1 MEILSDFDGFLRNG
15 DIKRMLLD
23 LIEQSLVEGREK
35 LGPRKIY
42 IFSNVEHCRFVG
54 FFFLRLKHI

>member
-35 LGPRKIY
+35 LGLGKY
-42 IFSNVEHCRFVG
+42 YFSNVEHCRFIG
-54 FFFLRLKHI
+54 TSQTHLIPE

>member
-1 MEILSDFDGFLRNG
+1 MEILSDFDGFLQNG

-35 LGPRKIY
+35 LGPRKIFFFKCGALPFY
-42 IFSNVEHCRFVG
+42 F